1 MSEESRNFLELS
13 EKGTKK
19 GNRLLDELMS
29 ESGIDAVDLQM
40 ALMTLQAE
48 NLVNESSGRYSAAQ

>member
-13 EKGTKK
+13 EEGTKK

-40 ALMTLQAE
+40 ALMTLEAE
-48 NLVNESSGRYSAAQ
+48 NLVNESSGRYSAAN

>member
-13 EKGTKK
+13 EEGTKK

-40 ALMTLQAE
+40 ALMTLEAE

>member
-13 EKGTKK
+13 EEGTKK